1 MGVKSVFLIGGTM
14 GVGKT
19 TVCQLLKR
27 RLDRAVFLDGDWC
40 WDADP
45 FQVTEETKQM
55 AEDNIVY
62 LLNSFIHCSAYDN
75 VIFCWVMH
83 EQAIIDRL
91 LSRLD
96 LSGCRVTALSLVC
109 TPDAL
114 ARRLGRDVAA
124 GLRQPE
130 ILERSIQRLPL
141 YGALRTRKLDV
152 SELTPE
158 EAADRISGAAQAGG
172 VVEYEA

>member
-27 RLDRAVFLDGDWC
+27 RLGRAVFLDGDWC

-45 FQVTEETKQM
+45 FQVTGETKQM
-55 AEDNIVY
+55 AEDNICY
-62 LLNSFIHCSAYDN
+62 LMNNFIHCSAYDN
-75 VIFCWVMH
+75 VIFCWVLH
-83 EQAIIDRL
+83 EQSIIDRL

-96 LSGCRVTALSLVC
+96 LSGCRVTSLSLVC

-114 ARRLGRDVAA
+114 ARRLEKDVAA

-141 YGALRTRKLDV
+141 YDALRTIKLDV
-152 SELTPE
+152 SALTPE
-158 EAADRISGAAQAGG
+158 EAAGRISSL
-172 VVEYEA
+172 